1 MSRNELIS
9 YQIPL
14 ALNASKESIALAIN
28 DYLATYSHVYS
39 WILYNKTKEYRLDVL
54 VSETVRYNTVL
65 VETLPSVVY
74 ETLQKYRR
82 EKSEDF
88 VRNRKN
94 ALAFRQPPLEILC
107 ETYKPL
113 IYSLCIQQH
122 TCWPQIELEDLIQM
136 CNLRICVLYQQGYY
150 IHKRLLNKSF
160 ANAVLMFLRPERYK
174 PQTISLDQI
183 SKSKSGDDES
193 VNRVEVIEDES
204 ATQRINEA
212 IDEIDGC
219 TFEDLV
225 SKEMRGIVLEFVSQR
240 TYDQWCLEY
249 GTKTVS
255 RSTASQVNALKSKLA
270 VLGINRKN
278 ITDYIV
284 KRR

>member
-14 ALNASKESIALAIN
+14 TLNASKESIADAIN
-28 DYLATYSHVYS
+28 DHLTTYSHVYS
-39 WILYNKTKEYRLDVL
+39 WILYNKTNEYRLDVL
-54 VSETVRYNTVL
+54 VSETVRYNTLL
-65 VETLPSVVY
+65 VETLPSIVY
-74 ETLQKYRR
+74 ETISKYRTER
-82 EKSEDF
+82 KEG
-88 VRNRKN
+88 RKN
-94 ALAFRQPPLEILC
+94 AIAFKQPPLEILC

-113 IYSLCIQQH
+113 ICSLCIQQH
-122 TCWPQIELEDLIQM
+122 TYWPQIELEDLIQM

-204 ATQRINEA
+204 STQRMDEA

-225 SKEMRGIVLEFVSQR
+225 SKEMRSIVLEFVSQR

-255 RSTASQVNALKSKLA
+255 RSTASQVNALKSKLSM
-270 VLGINRKN
+270 LGINRKN
-278 ITDYIV
+278 ITDYII

>member
-9 YQIPL
+9 YQISIT
-14 ALNASKESIALAIN
+14 LNTDANSIAKSIN
-28 DYLATYSHVYS
+28 DHLSAYSHIYS
-39 WILYNKTKEYRLDVL
+39 WVLYDRTCEYRLDVL
-54 VSETVRYNTVL
+54 MSETTRYNTIPVAM
-65 VETLPSVVY
+65 LPSVIY
-74 ETLQKYRR
+74 ETLRTYKKK
-82 EKSEDF
+82 EFDSK
-88 VRNRKN
+88 RKV
-94 ALAFRQPPLEILC
+94 AIAFRQPPLEILC

-150 IHKRLLNKSF
+150 IHKNLLNRSF

-174 PQTISLDQI
+174 PQILSLDQM
-183 SKSKSGDDES
+183 SKSKSGNDES

-204 ATQRINEA
+204 ATERINET

-225 SKEMRGIVLEFVSQR
+225 SREMRDVVLEFVSQR
-240 TYDQWCLEY
+240 TYDQWCFEY

-255 RSTASQVNALKSKLA
+255 LRTASQVNALKDKLIA
-270 VLGINRKN
+270 LGINRKN
-278 ITDYIV
+278 ICDYII

>member
-14 ALNASKESIALAIN
+14 ALNASEESITAAIN
-28 DYLATYSHVYS
+28 DHLTTYSHVYS
-39 WILYNKTKEYRLDVL
+39 WILYDKTNEYRLDVL
-54 VSETVRYNTVL
+54 VSETVRYNTLL
-65 VETLPSVVY
+65 VETLPSIVY
-74 ETLQKYRR
+74 ETINKYRANRQEGR
-82 EKSEDF
+82 E
-88 VRNRKN
+88 N
-94 ALAFRQPPLEILC
+94 AIAFRQPPLEILC

-204 ATQRINEA
+204 ATQRMDEA

-225 SKEMRGIVLEFVSQR
+225 SKEMRNIVLEFVSQR

-255 RSTASQVNALKSKLA
+255 RSTASQVNALKSKLSM
-270 VLGINRKN
+270 LGINRKN

>member
-14 ALNASKESIALAIN
+14 ALNASKESIADAIN
-28 DYLATYSHVYS
+28 DHLTIYSHVYS
-39 WILYNKTKEYRLDVL
+39 WILYDKTNEYRLDVL
-54 VSETVRYNTVL
+54 VSETVRYNTLL

-74 ETLQKYRR
+74 ETLSKYRANR
-82 EKSEDF
+82 QEG
-88 VRNRKN
+88 RKN
-94 ALAFRQPPLEILC
+94 AIAFRQPPLEILC

-204 ATQRINEA
+204 ATQRMDEA

-225 SKEMRGIVLEFVSQR
+225 SKEMRSIVLEFVSQR

-255 RSTASQVNALKSKLA
+255 RSTASQVNALKSKLSM
-270 VLGINRKN
+270 LGINRKN

>member
-1 MSRNELIS
+1 
-9 YQIPL
+9 
-14 ALNASKESIALAIN
+14 
-28 DYLATYSHVYS
+28 
-39 WILYNKTKEYRLDVL
+39 
-54 VSETVRYNTVL
+54 
-65 VETLPSVVY
+65 
-74 ETLQKYRR
+74 
-82 EKSEDF
+82 
-88 VRNRKN
+88 
-94 ALAFRQPPLEILC
+94 
-107 ETYKPL
+107 
-113 IYSLCIQQH
+113 
-122 TCWPQIELEDLIQM
+122 M

-204 ATQRINEA
+204 ATQRMDEA

-225 SKEMRGIVLEFVSQR
+225 SKEMRSIVLEFVSQR

-255 RSTASQVNALKSKLA
+255 RSTASQVNALKSKLS

-278 ITDYIV
+278 ITDYII

>member
-14 ALNASKESIALAIN
+14 ALNASKESITAAIN
-28 DYLATYSHVYS
+28 DSLETYSHVYS
-39 WILYNKTKEYRLDVL
+39 WILYDKTNEYRLDVL
-54 VSETVRYNTVL
+54 VSETVRYNTLL
-65 VETLPSVVY
+65 VETLPSIVY
-74 ETLQKYRR
+74 ETISKYRANR
-82 EKSEDF
+82 QEG
-88 VRNRKN
+88 RKN
-94 ALAFRQPPLEILC
+94 AIAFRQPPLEILC

-204 ATQRINEA
+204 ATQRMDEA

-225 SKEMRGIVLEFVSQR
+225 SKEMRSIVLEFVSQR

-255 RSTASQVNALKSKLA
+255 RSTASQVNALKSKLS

>member
-14 ALNASKESIALAIN
+14 ALNASKESITAAIN
-28 DYLATYSHVYS
+28 DHLTTYSHVYS
-39 WILYNKTKEYRLDVL
+39 WILYDKTNEYRLDVL
-54 VSETVRYNTVL
+54 VSETVRYNTLL
-65 VETLPSVVY
+65 VETLPSIVY
-74 ETLQKYRR
+74 EILSKYRANR
-82 EKSEDF
+82 QEG
-88 VRNRKN
+88 RKN
-94 ALAFRQPPLEILC
+94 AIAFRQPPLEILC

-204 ATQRINEA
+204 ATQRMDEA

-225 SKEMRGIVLEFVSQR
+225 SKEMRSIVLEFVSQR

-255 RSTASQVNALKSKLA
+255 RSTASQVNALKSKLS